1 MQRIAMHKHAILL
14 VCHAKVADS
23 QRCLGGVELFCTG
36 SYSEL
41 VSTFQ
46 YLMFFL
52 VNLIGQRL
60 CVAIGVLGIEALR

>member
-23 QRCLGGVELFCTG
+23 QRRLGGVELFCTG